1 LPGLDRKASSD
12 VGVKFLRQFGK
23 PERLL
28 ACSCERADSTTLAQA
43 LQMMTGPLLTKAIET
58 PDNRLGKLLKAGK
71 SNVDI
76 VEELFLAA
84 LTRMPSDRERSAIV
98 ARIENAKDRRAA
110 LEDVLAA
117 LLNSKE
123 FLLRK

>member
-1 LPGLDRKASSD
+1 M
-12 VGVKFLRQFGK
+12 KFLRQFGK

-28 ACSCERADSTTLAQA
+28 ACSCERSDNTTLAQA
-43 LQMMTGPLLTKAIET
+43 LQMMTGPLVNRALAE

-71 SNVDI
+71 SNSDI
-76 VEELFLAA
+76 VEDLFLAA
-84 LTRMPSDRERSAIV
+84 LSRTPNDRERSALV
-98 ARIENAKDRRAA
+98 MRIESAPNRRAA